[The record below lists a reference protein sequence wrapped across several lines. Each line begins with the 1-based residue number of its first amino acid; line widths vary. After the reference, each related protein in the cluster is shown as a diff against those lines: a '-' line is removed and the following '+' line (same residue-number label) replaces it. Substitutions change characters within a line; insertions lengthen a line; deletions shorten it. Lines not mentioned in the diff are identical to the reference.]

1 MAKSKQTISTAQKL
15 YEAYGDHADWKN
27 FQGNAMPAWK
37 DLTDAVRGH
46 WQAVADATEPAPPP
60 EPPNLTDQF
69 DDRELERIRRS
80 LEYVDAKAVTNASAD
95 GKAALIAKMAR
106 LLNIE

>member
-1 MAKSKQTISTAQKL
+1 MAKTKQTTSTAQEL

-46 WQAVADATEPAPPP
+46 WQAVADAVPTP
-60 EPPNLTDQF
+60 EPVEPTDFYAEF

-80 LEYVDAKAVTNASAD
+80 VEYADAKAVTNASAD